1 MITIWTNNLQG
12 KIKSE
17 KKLNER
23 LNKQASSVIKTE
35 LQKINKNTSDYV
47 EKINDESILKVIC
60 KRSYDDSNIR
70 ACLGVH
76 IPTEKKFD
84 KVIIEATQTIA
95 TDEYAKILLI
105 IYGLQQSLKVT
116 KQYPTKYKQIDIYI
130 YPGIA
135 FFENRNARNRYLL
148 DFPDSYKIEIDD
160 LKNELTKRDSLISIY
175 EKQSLLDKD
184 SILSFNTSIAN
195 LKNENQD
202 SSLRNSNDFSIFLKY
217 FISKVYSEK
226 NFDSLVYHESVILR
240 TFINNKLG
248 IFRTFNPGVYRAIY
262 GKDSDRNYG
271 YYFHEGY
278 NGEISPNISNFLV
291 YSNKLPKGGFCDEAT
306 SPDGIYYNQVFETPS
321 YDDPMNGKSYSTTAK
336 YKNFNK
342 KIVHI
347 LNDKFIKKTLYFVE
361 VNKKWYLLFID
372 DCDCSA

>member
-1 MITIWTNNLQG
+1 MKTIEFMKVTLKTRFIFSFILLLHIISYSALAQSKKEQISNLNYQLDSLKQQVQIGQIKTREFEAQLISVNKNLNELLRELMIT
-12 KIKSE
+12 KKSLAKE
-17 KKLNER
+17 DSLKTIFENELKSATKKLLLSEE
-23 LNKQASSVIKTE
+23 KS
-35 LQKINKNTSDYV
+35 LQMN
-47 EKINDESILKVIC
+47 
-60 KRSYDDSNIR
+60 
-70 ACLGVH
+70 
-76 IPTEKKFD
+76 
-84 KVIIEATQTIA
+84 
-95 TDEYAKILLI
+95 
-105 IYGLQQSLKVT
+105 
-116 KQYPTKYKQIDIYI
+116 
-130 YPGIA
+130 
-135 FFENRNARNRYLL
+135 NAIS
-148 DFPDSYKIEIDD
+148 SYKIEIDD